1 MIESASLWTHPY
13 TFFFL
18 KQFEHGKKKQKTKN
32 QPIDSE
38 VWRGFHPLASTIK
51 IIKVIQKYMTVLMSK
66 QSVYWCCLRKQVYFE
81 NQSLGMCLYSS

>member
-1 MIESASLWTHPY
+1 MRALHSGLILTL
-13 TFFFL
+13 FFFL
-18 KQFEHGKKKQKTKN
+18 SSLNMEKKTK
-32 QPIDSE
+32 PIDSE
-38 VWRGFHPLASTIK
+38 VWRVFHPLASTIK

>member
-18 KQFEHGKKKQKTKN
+18 KQFEHGKKNKN

>member
-18 KQFEHGKKKQKTKN
+18 SSLNMGKPPPPKKT

-51 IIKVIQKYMTVLMSK
+51 IIKVKQKYMTVLMSK